1 MKKSILILVLA
12 LALALPGAVL
22 TNAAADNDT
31 FVFASYGDVKDW
43 DPAIAFSL
51 EVFMLRQVYE
61 GLTVYNTPGEEP
73 LILPGLATS
82 WSTSDDGLTWTFNLR
97 KGVKFHDG
105 EPFNAEAAKA
115 SIDAARDSEGRAGA
129 WWIWPGIES
138 IETSGRRR
146 FGVFVV
152 LRRFDDTR

>member
-1 MKKSILILVLA
+1 MKKSILIFVLA
-12 LALALPGAVL
+12 LALAMTGAAL
-22 TNAAADNDT
+22 TAQAADKNT

-82 WSTSDDGLTWTFNLR
+82 WSSR
-97 KGVKFHDG
+97 
-105 EPFNAEAAKA
+105 
-115 SIDAARDSEGRAGA
+115 RDRA
-129 WWIWPGIES
+129 WWSNLTATGPWWRPS
-138 IETSGRRR
+138 N
-146 FGVFVV
+146 
-152 LRRFDDTR
+152 